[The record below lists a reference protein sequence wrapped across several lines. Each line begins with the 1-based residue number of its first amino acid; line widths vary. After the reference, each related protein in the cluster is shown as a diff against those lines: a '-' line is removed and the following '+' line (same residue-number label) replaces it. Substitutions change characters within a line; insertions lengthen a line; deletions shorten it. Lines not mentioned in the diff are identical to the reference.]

1 MKIAVYTIAK
11 NEEQFVER
19 WYNSAKNADY
29 LLIVDTGSSDNTIT
43 AAKNLGI
50 NVVSINVNP
59 FRFDDARNVSLSLLP
74 PDIDYCIA
82 LDMDEILVDGWRKH
96 LEKVNPNTTRP
107 RYRFVWNWNEDGSPG
122 LEFSGTKIHS
132 RNNYRWKHPVHEIV
146 HCYSGQEIEEW
157 IGLEI
162 HHHADNSK
170 SRGQYLPMLE
180 MSVKED
186 PNDDRNSFYYAREL
200 FFYRMYDKAAEE
212 FKRHLSL
219 PSAKWAP
226 ERAQSMRY
234 LAQCEPDNRLTWLIE
249 ASELCPDRRE
259 PYCDLAKYYYEK
271 NMWSKCKEA
280 CDKTLSILEKPMDYL
295 CEAEAWGWLPY
306 DLKAIAEYNLGNYKE
321 AFEAGQKAYS
331 INPDERLASN
341 LAYYKKAYKA
351 EDAIM

>member
-19 WYNSAKNADY
+19 WYNSAKDADY
-29 LLIVDTGSSDNTIT
+29 LFIVDTGSSDNTIAT
-43 AAKNLGI
+43 AQRLGI

-59 FRFDDARNVSLSLLP
+59 FRFDDARNASLALIPS
-74 PDIDYCIA
+74 DIDYCIA
-82 LDMDEILVDGWRKH
+82 LDMDEILVEGWREH

-107 RYRFVWNWNEDGSPG
+107 RYRFVWNWNKDGTPG
-122 LEFSGTKIHS
+122 IEFSGTKIHA

-146 HCYSGQEIEEW
+146 TCYSGQEIEEW

-162 HHHADNSK
+162 HHYADNSK

-186 PNDDRNSFYYAREL
+186 PYDDRNAFYYAREL
-200 FFYRMYDKAAEE
+200 FFYGYYEKAAEE

-219 PSAKWAP
+219 PSAIWAP

-234 LAQCEPDNRLTWLIE
+234 LSSCEPENRATWILE
-249 ASELCPDRRE
+249 AIKTCPGRRE
-259 PYCDLAKYYYEK
+259 PLVDLAKYYYDNQKWED
-271 NMWSKCKEA
+271 CKVA
-280 CDKTLSILEKPMDYL
+280 CDDALSIMEKPLDYL

-306 DLKAIAEYNLGNYKE
+306 DLKAISEYNLGNYKE
-321 AFEAGQKAYS
+321 AFEAGKKAYS

-341 LAYYKKAYKA
+341 LVFYKKAYNN
-351 EDAIM
+351 